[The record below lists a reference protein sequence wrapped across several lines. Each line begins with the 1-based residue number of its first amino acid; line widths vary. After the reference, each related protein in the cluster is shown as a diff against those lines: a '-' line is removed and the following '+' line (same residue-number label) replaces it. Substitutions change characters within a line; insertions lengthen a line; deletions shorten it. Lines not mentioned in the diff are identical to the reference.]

1 MIELFANISDKLRQ
15 EASDVWQLASI
26 LSPERATRLL
36 SEYTKAYLN
45 SYMTASRPELS
56 DFSKQFLNTEVTN
69 NFTTRPELSNITR
82 AYLFSQNSDNDEK

>member
-36 SEYTKAYLN
+36 SEYTKAH
-45 SYMTASRPELS
+45 SEEEQ
-56 DFSKQFLNTEVTN
+56 DFLQFYFNLQMEVL
-69 NFTTRPELSNITR
+69 R
-82 AYLFSQNSDNDEK
+82 Q

>member
-36 SEYTKAYLN
+36 SEYTKTHSEEEQNFL
-45 SYMTASRPELS
+45 
-56 DFSKQFLNTEVTN
+56 QFYFNLQMEVL
-69 NFTTRPELSNITR
+69 R
-82 AYLFSQNSDNDEK
+82 Q